1 MNVYLRIP
9 TPKVKGLS
17 ESLSL
22 YLQASSSSICE
33 HPSRIQL
40 DLTDP
45 VIPDTLGCTFALAAA
60 TYNFQQTYCG
70 CLDAVPRSEK
80 AVETG
85 HNKHK
90 QREQEKSFATRSR
103 IQEAQGYE
111 SADSTTI
118 CHVSFQNHPIVS
130 STESPTA
137 QLSITFST

>member
-1 MNVYLRIP
+1 MRKGCGVQSKLHGWRMRFSTRILGDA
-9 TPKVKGLS
+9 V
-17 ESLSL
+17 EN
-22 YLQASSSSICE
+22 CE
-33 HPSRIQL
+33 RPSRLQS
-40 DLTDP
+40 DLADP
-45 VIPDTLGCTFALAAA
+45 ATSDTVGCKFALVPAM
-60 TYNFQQTYCG
+60 YNFKQMDCV
-70 CLDAVPRSEK
+70 CLNAVPRSEK